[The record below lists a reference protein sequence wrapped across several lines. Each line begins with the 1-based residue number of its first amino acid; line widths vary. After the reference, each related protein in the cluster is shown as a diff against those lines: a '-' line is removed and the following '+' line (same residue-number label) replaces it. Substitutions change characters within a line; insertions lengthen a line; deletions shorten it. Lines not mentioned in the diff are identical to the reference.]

1 MIEKCSMAA
10 DVPPPSAL
18 RRVLRRAR
26 DGATLNVDEATTL
39 LQARGDDLADLCS
52 SAAKVR
58 DAGLLAAG
66 RPKAVTYSRKVFIPL
81 TRLCRDKCHYCT

>member
-1 MIEKCSMAA
+1 MLPMPG
-10 DVPPPSAL
+10 VPAPAPSGASAQEVAPTASAM

-58 DAGLLAAG
+58 DAG
-66 RPKAVTYSRKVFIPL
+66 
-81 TRLCRDKCHYCT
+81 

>member
-1 MIEKCSMAA
+1 MTEKFSMAA
-10 DVPPPSAL
+10 HVPASSAM

-26 DGATLNVDEATTL
+26 DGATLNVDEAATL

-58 DAGLLAAG
+58 DAGLLAA
-66 RPKAVTYSRKVFIPL
+66 
-81 TRLCRDKCHYCT
+81 

>member
-1 MIEKCSMAA
+1 M
-10 DVPPPSAL
+10 

-26 DGATLNVDEATTL
+26 DGATLNVDEATVL

-58 DAGLLAAG
+58 DAGLLG
-66 RPKAVTYSRKVFIPL
+66 GGQTQGCHVFAQGVPVA
-81 TRLCRDKCHYCT
+81 

>member
-1 MIEKCSMAA
+1 MLPHPAGATALGRA
-10 DVPPPSAL
+10 DTGPRQIPTPSAM

-39 LQARGDDLADLCS
+39 LQARGGDLADLCS

-66 RPKAVTYSRKVFIPL
+66 RPRAVTYSRKVFIP
-81 TRLCRDKCHYCT
+81 

>member
-1 MIEKCSMAA
+1 MIGRVTSSDRQSATAVLLPEPTTPPALSAT
-10 DVPPPSAL
+10 VPTASAI

-39 LQARGDDLADLCS
+39 LQARGDDLTDLCS

-58 DAGLLAAG
+58 DAG
-66 RPKAVTYSRKVFIPL
+66 
-81 TRLCRDKCHYCT
+81 